1 MTLDKYYQAL
11 NPKIRGSQNLHDF
24 FQRTSDKL
32 DFFVMLSSLGGIL
45 GNVSQSNYAAG
56 NTFQDSLAHHRA
68 SHGLPALT
76 INVGHVVDAGW
87 VAQNQEKVVVSRGV
101 LAMAKEIRVKD
112 LNALIE
118 YHVRARSTGSD
129 NVVPQIAIGLEEYP
143 AYDARFSH
151 VGASLAG
158 TSPTQGPQ
166 DQTQSVSEQIAAT
179 GRDSVQMLSIILEAF
194 KQKLGRSLALKVED
208 VREDDTIAGHGVDS
222 LVAVEIRN
230 WFRKEIKADVTVF
243 DILDGKK
250 SVKVFVEAMVKEMTK
265 T

>member
-24 FQRTSDKL
+24 FQHTPDQI
-32 DFFVMLSSLGGIL
+32 DFFVMLSSIGGIL

-56 NTFQDSLAHHRA
+56 NTFQDALAHHRA

-76 INVGHVVDAGW
+76 IDVGHVVDAGW
-87 VAQNQEKVVVSRGV
+87 VARNQENVVVSRGV

-112 LNALIE
+112 LTALIE
-118 YHVRARSTGSD
+118 HHIRTGSTGCD
-129 NVVPQIAIGLEEYP
+129 NPVSQIAIGLEEYP

-158 TSPTQGPQ
+158 FSQNRGPQ
-166 DQTQSVSEQIAAT
+166 DQTQPVSAQIAAA
-179 GRDSVQMLSIILEAF
+179 GHDSAQMVLVILEAF
-194 KQKLGRSLALKVED
+194 RQKLGRLLALNVED
-208 VREDDTIAGHGVDS
+208 VREEDTIAGHGVDS

-230 WFRKEIKADVTVF
+230 WFRKEVKADVTVF

-250 SVKVFVEAMVKEMTK
+250 SVRVFVERIVKEIVK
-265 T
+265 A